1 MKHLKIRIKMI
12 LGFGF
17 ILLLLVVMNG
27 FSLLNMR
34 RISNQTPDFYRG
46 PHQMELSAVGLT
58 MDLYHM
64 DGSAKGLLLG
74 HDTAENEAQFQK
86 AQKNAEN
93 DITALS
99 ALSGNE
105 TSQMI
110 GTIDARL
117 KEVTASY
124 NKIKALI
131 NTGSMA
137 EAEAELEQKFTPL
150 INSMSQD
157 ALGLAEDADASAKK
171 VLADSQSQTNR
182 IIIIQ
187 DIIFVLIVICA
198 VLTALK
204 MSADITR
211 PIEILAGKMS
221 EISKGNFSVKLDN
234 HTGDEIGQFS
244 RQIDSMVDNIK
255 GYIYDITDTLGQISA
270 GNIALEVERE
280 YIGDFGAIKSSLN
293 MIISSLNDVVH
304 NIKVCGNQVNTGARS
319 LSISSQSLAQ
329 GAEEQSAAMESF
341 KEYLYRVA
349 SLTRDDAKNAV
360 TIKGIS
366 VKATDAVSDSDRQ
379 MNLMTEAMKR
389 IEDTSNEIA
398 KVIKIIEDIAF
409 QTNILALNAAVEA
422 ARAGTAGKGFAIVAD
437 EVRNLAAK
445 SREAAGNTTIMI
457 NKSLNAVEE
466 GIKITGDT
474 ALCLNLVEENVQ
486 SMSELLSDI
495 DASTSEQAN
504 AFAQMEESV
513 NLIYQTVKTTLGVAD
528 ENAAS
533 SEELSAQSSV
543 LEGIISRFHTK
554 S

>member
-1 MKHLKIRIKMI
+1 MKHLKIRVKMI

-17 ILLLLVVMNG
+17 ILLLLVVLNG
-27 FSLLNMR
+27 FSLSNMR

-46 PHQMELSAVGLT
+46 PHQVELSAVGLT

-74 HDTAENEAQFQK
+74 HETAENEAQFQQ
-86 AQKNAEN
+86 AQKNAAN
-93 DITALS
+93 NIKALS
-99 ALSGNE
+99 ALSENE
-105 TSQMI
+105 NSQTI
-110 GTIDARL
+110 GTMDARL

-124 NKIKALI
+124 NKIKELI
-131 NTGSMA
+131 NSGSTA
-137 EAEAELEQKFTPL
+137 GAEAELEQKFTPL

-157 ALGLAEDADASAKK
+157 ALSLAENADAFAKK
-171 VLADSQSQTNR
+171 VLASSQSQTNR

-211 PIEILAGKMS
+211 PIEILAGKMG

-234 HTGDEIGQFS
+234 HTGDEIGQLS
-244 RQIDSMVDNIK
+244 RQIDSMVENIK
-255 GYIYDITDTLGQISA
+255 GYIYDITDTLGKISE

-293 MIISSLNDVVH
+293 LIISSLNDVVC
-304 NIKVCGNQVNTGARS
+304 NIKICGNQVNTGARS
-319 LSISSQSLAQ
+319 LSLTSQSLAQ
-329 GAEEQSAAMESF
+329 GSEEQSAAMESF
-341 KEYLYRVA
+341 KEHLNRVA

-366 VKATDAVSDSDRQ
+366 VKATEAVSDSDRQ

-445 SREAAGNTTIMI
+445 SRDAAGNTTIMI
-457 NKSLNAVEE
+457 HKSLNAVED

-474 ALCLNLVEENVQ
+474 ARCLNLVEENVQ

-495 DASTSEQAN
+495 DSSTSEQAN

-513 NLIYQTVKTTLGVAD
+513 NLIYQTVKTNLGVAD

-543 LEGIISRFHTK
+543 LESIISKFHTK